1 MLIGY
6 RVQAITPTNIGSTID
21 LNILR
26 PKQNGR
32 HFPDDIFKCT
42 FLNENIWISIK
53 VSLTIVPK
61 GPIDIITA
69 FGS

>member
-6 RVQAITPTNIGSTID
+6 RVHATTPTNIWSTID

-26 PKQNGR
+26 PEQNGR

-42 FLNENIWISIK
+42 LLNENIWISIK
-53 VSLTIVPK
+53 VSLTFVPK